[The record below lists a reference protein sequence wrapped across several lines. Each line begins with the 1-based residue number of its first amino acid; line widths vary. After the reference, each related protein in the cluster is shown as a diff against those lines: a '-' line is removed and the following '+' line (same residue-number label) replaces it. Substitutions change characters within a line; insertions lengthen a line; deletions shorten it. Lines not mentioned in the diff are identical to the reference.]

1 MSRARPLLRWL
12 VPGLLALSLAC
23 AWARLLAGGLGGV
36 TAWYLLISLL
46 PMVALLALLPTLL
59 YAAWKRRFGPALLAT
74 LLLGL
79 FALWPGAWGFGV
91 AQIRYPGS
99 IANAQP
105 PVTVRLPS
113 DLPLRVLWGGDAL
126 RTNRHAFAPD
136 QRWAYD
142 LLVEPGQNGSSRL
155 QDYGCWGT
163 PVLAPAAARVHLTR
177 DDQPE
182 GTPGS
187 FASTAQAFGN
197 FVSLELASGTYLVLA
212 HLQPGSV
219 QVHAGERVSEGQPI
233 GRCGNSGHTTEPH
246 IHIHH
251 QRQPPD
257 PDHPGFAEGLPLY
270 FRDSDGPAMPQG
282 GSTVENGHVVLQGA
296 VVRHRSSG

>member
-1 MSRARPLLRWL
+1 MSRGRPLLRWL
-12 VPGLLALSLAC
+12 LPGFLALLLACSWALLLSGGDLGLTAWWILVGLL
-23 AWARLLAGGLGGV
+23 
-36 TAWYLLISLL
+36 
-46 PMVALLALLPTLL
+46 PPVALLALLPTLL
-59 YAAWKRRFGPALLAT
+59 YAAWKRRLGPARLAT

-79 FALWPGAWGFGV
+79 FALWPGAWALGV
-91 AQIRYPGS
+91 AEIRYPGS

-126 RTNRHAFAPD
+126 RTNHHASAPD

-142 LLVEPGQNGSSRL
+142 LVIEPAMNNSSRL

-163 PVLAPAAARVHLTR
+163 PVLAPAAARVHLTH
-177 DDQPE
+177 DGQPE

-187 FASTAQAFGN
+187 VPSTAQAFGN
-197 FVSLELASGTYLVLA
+197 FVSLELESGTYLVLA

-219 QVHAGERVSEGQPI
+219 SVHAGERVSEGQPI
-233 GRCGNSGHTTEPH
+233 GRCGNSGHSSEPH

-251 QRQPPD
+251 QRQPLD
-257 PDHPGFAEGLPLY
+257 PDHPGVAEGLPLY
-270 FRDSDGPAMPQG
+270 FRDSDGPAMPEG
-282 GSTVENGHVVLQGA
+282 GVTVENGHVVLQGA
-296 VVRHRSSG
+296 VVRHRSSR